1 MRGYVHRHA
10 EYQISKA
17 LGYSRV
23 VAIVGPRQSGKTT
36 LASRFARLNGCRFL
50 SLDDA
55 TNRNF
60 ANSDPDGFL
69 RDDEY
74 AVIDEIQRAPELL
87 LTIKRMVD
95 ENPKVGRYLITGSVD
110 LFHHSISPDSLA
122 GRVEVVELM
131 PFSQAEIDGSGA
143 PQFIERVLSGNVSD
157 ISREIGRT
165 DNFVERVL
173 LGGYPVAQTMN
184 ELPIRQRWLRGYA
197 AMLAKRDLSDVAR
210 VNKANQFARLI
221 KLAATASGQLLNFS
235 KFGSQLNIDSKTSDR
250 WLTLLE
256 NLFLIR
262 RVPAWH
268 QSSRKRLVKSEKIQF
283 LDSGLLAAMLNIDT
297 ESIQANRHLL
307 GELLECFVFSE
318 LLKATSLADK
328 QLTLCHYRDMEK
340 FEVDIVLER
349 PFGEVVGI
357 EVKSRATIWPKDF
370 RGLKR
375 LQEISGNR
383 FVCGVVLHDGERI
396 KQMYPGLFA
405 MPIKMLWEL

>member
-1 MRGYVHRHA
+1 MSGYVDRHV
-10 EYQISKA
+10 ENRISSA

-36 LASRFARLNGCRFL
+36 LARRFARLNGCRFL

-55 TNRNF
+55 TNRKF
-60 ANSDPDGFL
+60 ANIDPDGFL

-87 LTIKRMVD
+87 LTIKKTVD
-95 ENPKVGRYLITGSVD
+95 ENPKTGRYLITGSVD

-131 PFSQAEIDGSGA
+131 PFSQAEIDGSA
-143 PQFIERVLSGNVSD
+143 TPRFIERMLSGNFDKVS
-157 ISREIGRT
+157 RVIGRT
-165 DNFVERVL
+165 DNLVERVL
-173 LGGYPVAQTMN
+173 CGGYPVAQAMN
-184 ELPIRQRWLRGYA
+184 EHPIRQRWLREYA
-197 AMLAKRDLSDVAR
+197 AMVAKRDLSDITR
-210 VNKANQFARLI
+210 VNKTNQFARLI
-221 KLAATASGQLLNFS
+221 QLAATASGQLLNFS

-256 NLFLIR
+256 NLFLVR
-262 RVPAWH
+262 RVPAWY
-268 QSSRKRLVKSEKIQF
+268 QSARKRLVKSEKIYF
-283 LDSGLLAAMLNIDT
+283 LDSGLLAAMRNTDS
-297 ESIQANRHLL
+297 EAIQADRQLL
-307 GELLECFVFSE
+307 GPLLECFAFSE
-318 LLKATSLADK
+318 ILKATSLADD
-328 QLTLCHYRDMEK
+328 QLILCHYRDTEK
-340 FEVDIVLER
+340 FEVDMVLER

-357 EVKSRATIWPKDF
+357 EVKSRATIWPRDF

-383 FVCGVVLHDGERI
+383 FVCGVVLYDGEQI

-405 MPIKMLWEL
+405 MPIKVLWEM